1 MLQVPS
7 AEVYRPNRQVQ
18 HAELWF
24 LIIIIIKT
32 CIWMLA

>member
-7 AEVYRPNRQVQ
+7 AEVYRLNRQVQ
-18 HAELWF
+18 QAELWF
-24 LIIIIIKT
+24 LIIIIKA